1 MATLLKNT
9 GRPFEFNGV
18 PVKTPN
24 TFKPNF
30 ATTSTEDSDR
40 TQDLVMHNTPMGTI
54 SSYFIEWKHIEDDW
68 ASLILSQIINQSQYL
83 LRFKNPLT
91 AKWETSAFYTSNYS
105 MGSFEIVN
113 GKDAWE
119 SLSFNAVVINPV

>member
-1 MATLLKNT
+1 MATLTKSIN
-9 GRPFEFNGV
+9 RPFEFNDI
-18 PVKTPN
+18 PVKTPD

-54 SSYFIEWKHIEDDW
+54 SSYSFEWRYIEPEE
-68 ASLILSQIINQSQYL
+68 ALLILSQVMNRSEYKLRYL
-83 LRFKNPLT
+83 NPLT
-91 AKWETSAFYTSNYS
+91 ARWGTGMFYTSNYS
-105 MGSFEIVN
+105 FGTLKQVN